1 MLGNSQL
8 RKCLFALDKRLF
20 RQEGAPLRHFLH
32 PKLETAL
39 RYIIRQAFLFSEA
52 RHYRLW
58 TAQRLKERARIYQPR
73 PEKGLLSFVTT
84 VWNTPVRYMEVLVK
98 SLLVQWDRDSCE
110 WIILDNGSSSPA
122 TIAFLQ
128 GLTANEGVRL
138 HRIPE
143 NLGIIGGMRYC
154 LERARNRYIVPLD
167 SDDSLSP
174 DCIRVLIAEIQRNGH
189 PALLYTDEDKLLHSK
204 PTSPYFKPDWDPVLF
219 LNSAYTAHLGVIDR
233 NLALQLHAYTDAQA
247 TGSHDWDTFVR
258 FLINGFTPVHIPEIL
273 YSWRM
278 HPQSTAS
285 NITSKDY
292 IHSSQKAVLER
303 YLASVP
309 QSQKY
314 RLDYSPLFKGTPDW
328 WIRRR
333 HDDARPLYCVVLS
346 RDPCAV
352 DIASPVKIAD
362 SPKYS
367 GCAVSPGETL
377 APLIPFVNEAASRN
391 GLILFLSDQVKIT
404 NDEWFWEALTL
415 TEIHKDAVMI
425 GGRIYNGEEII
436 LDAGRYFGFGDGC
449 GCPDRGRSL
458 HDPGYFAQM
467 WKQHSVSAVS
477 TQFSVIDASFLHCTL
492 VNNDLSGV
500 KIRHLGP
507 WVGIYAL
514 RKGKRVI
521 YSPFFSG
528 LSNEDWNQSLPPDDM
543 EVFLETNRDIL
554 PDHRFFSRHLSLE
567 GWRPYRLAV

>member
-20 RQEGAPLRHFLH
+20 RQEGAPLRHLLH

-285 NITSKDY
+285 NISSKAY
-292 IHSSQKAVLER
+292 IHTSQKAVLRR
-303 YLASVP
+303 YLASLP
-309 QSQKY
+309 QPAKY
-314 RLDYSPLFKGTPDW
+314 SLDYSPLFSSTPDW

-333 HDDARPLYCVVLS
+333 HDDARPLYCAVLS
-346 RDPCAV
+346 RNPCAL
-352 DIASPVKIAD
+352 DIGLLIEIAD
-362 SPKYS
+362 SPEYR
-367 GCAVSPGETL
+367 ARTVSLDATL
-377 APLIPFVNEAASRN
+377 AQLTQFVDEAASQN
-391 GLILFLSDQVKIT
+391 GLVLFLSDQVKIK
-404 NDEWFWEALTL
+404 NDEWFWEALAL

-425 GGRIYNGEEII
+425 GGRIYDHKEII

-449 GCPDRGRSL
+449 GCPDRGRSV
-458 HDPGYFAQM
+458 HDPGYFSQM

-477 TQFSVIDASFLHCTL
+477 TQFSVIDACFLQDML
-492 VNNDLSGV
+492 VNGGAAGV
-500 KIRHLGP
+500 KIRYLGP
-507 WVGIYAL
+507 RAGVYAL
-514 RKGKRVI
+514 RKNKRVI

-528 LSNEDWNQSLPPDDM
+528 LSDEDWNQALPPADM
-543 EVFLETNRDIL
+543 AAFLQANRDIL
-554 PDHRFFSRHLSLE
+554 PDHRFFSRNFSLE
-567 GWRPYRLAV
+567 SWRPYRLAI